1 MLQAEETEN
10 TKPSDVN
17 RTRHLGNDE
26 QLCLAEHRGTEW
38 ALRMEEPDG

>member
-10 TKPSDVN
+10 TKPSDLN

-26 QLCLAEHRGTEW
+26 HVWLS
-38 ALRMEEPDG
+38 MEGVNEP